1 MGRTADVGRSNAG
14 PGPVFS
20 CFWTCAR
27 RSQNCTFHQS
37 APTGLPGFLELAAR
51 PFCPTALCPSTSTVE
66 GCSSKVGECFS
77 ASNTSESQSTP
88 DSNKYL
94 QNVKTVFYG
103 LNGEHC
109 ILLNLCCS
117 TWWDYVGVL
126 LFGFSWSCD
135 TGFRADGCLLH
146 GALRPVPPKPR
157 WSVDR
162 SRFVRRI
169 HGPPPQ
175 QRGGV
180 GHHSPIGA
188 YDETTDRVLVLDV
201 ARRQAGDWRWK
212 ESPQKETANEA

>member
-1 MGRTADVGRSNAG
+1 MRQTQSKLYLSPIRPNGVAGIPGVGCQA
-14 PGPVFS
+14 FL
-20 CFWTCAR
+20 
-27 RSQNCTFHQS
+27 SQ
-37 APTGLPGFLELAAR
+37 
-51 PFCPTALCPSTSTVE
+51 TALCPSTSTVE

-169 HGPPPQ
+169 SRTPPTTAWRRGPSQPH
-175 QRGGV
+175 RC
-180 GHHSPIGA
+180 
-188 YDETTDRVLVLDV
+188 L
-201 ARRQAGDWRWK
+201 
-212 ESPQKETANEA
+212 